1 VAPPPDAYGGAGAE
15 PVERA
20 LGEVE
25 PAPDPPPSE
34 PLVEWE
40 TLPDPEAGVR
50 GDDGAGSGR
59 YRGRRRLVTGTRAA
73 KWGTAAVVAAVGVV
87 LVGSGVLARSLSSP
101 VTLPVLPSSPP
112 ASVSPSPVV
121 VTSGPGVS
129 QLGTAPTPTSSPTPS
144 PPPAPPPAEPPP
156 QPEPEP
162 APAPTS
168 ADPDDPPQPVT
179 VSFEAED
186 AELSGGVVVQA
197 RSNASGGEVVDLRGG
212 SPGFFVRF
220 PDVTVDTAG
229 DYQLILN
236 YANDD
241 SCCETVARVVVN
253 DGSAVVVEFPPP
265 PGNSI
270 GSVSVTV
277 ALAAGDN
284 TILVTANPD
293 DSGPDLDRATITG

>member
-1 VAPPPDAYGGAGAE
+1 
-15 PVERA
+15 
-20 LGEVE
+20 
-25 PAPDPPPSE
+25 
-34 PLVEWE
+34 
-40 TLPDPEAGVR
+40 
-50 GDDGAGSGR
+50 
-59 YRGRRRLVTGTRAA
+59 
-73 KWGTAAVVAAVGVV
+73 VVAAVGVV
-87 LVGSGVLARSLSSP
+87 LVGSGVLARSLSNP
-101 VTLPVLPSSPP
+101 ATLPVLPSSPP

-121 VTSGPGVS
+121 VSSGPGVS
-129 QLGTAPTPTSSPTPS
+129 QLGTAPTPTTSPTPS
-144 PPPAPPPAEPPP
+144 PSPAPPPSEPPP
-156 QPEPEP
+156 PPEPEP

-168 ADPDDPPQPVT
+168 ADPDDPPVT

-186 AELSGGVVVQA
+186 AELSDGVVVQA

-229 DYQLILN
+229 DYQLILD
-236 YANDD
+236 YTNDD

-253 DGSAVVVEFPPP
+253 DGSAVVVEFPAP

-270 GSVSVTV
+270 GSVGVTV

-293 DSGPDLDRATITG
+293 DSGPDLDRITITG